1 MTFCDPRCWRR
12 SAGFTNFAFA
22 KRGRP
27 LPRGC
32 EACREGS
39 ADSFPWGPCVPLEIV
54 KLEQYCLPYAEHVN
68 RDQRV
73 CR

>member
-1 MTFCDPRCWRR
+1 MTFCDARCWRR
-12 SAGFTNFAFA
+12 SAGFTNVAFA

-32 EACREGS
+32 EAMRRRLI
-39 ADSFPWGPCVPLEIV
+39 DSRWVRV
-54 KLEQYCLPYAEHVN
+54 HHWKLSKIDQYSLPYAEHVN